1 MKFEE
6 MYIEANASE
15 KPFVCDVLNKLGLE
29 PREQLF
35 EIYQSLNAYIST
47 YADGTYSTYPDLCI
61 EEQYVSF
68 GDFMKRYSKIIENSK
83 MIELINKAKSE
94 LKMND
99 SELSLAIGKSR
110 QYIGKMLRLPQS
122 KKVQDKVIKEISE
135 FMDKVK
141 NQVVE
146 KEINISG
153 VLVPNKIQDV
163 LVGQANELDEKDKE
177 IANLK
182 LKNHQANKDISIL
195 KKANEQQKLVIDKLD
210 DQLIKAEKIHNEDVK
225 AIELKDKEIHYLN
238 ERRIEYKEAS
248 IKKQR
253 LVDSLTKE
261 NGLLTGELE
270 HSKRETDYF
279 VNQFKRVEG
288 ELKELKSSH
297 TTSKA
302 LNWFFVVAIIL
313 AAIIWKAYNG

>member
-1 MKFEE
+1 MKDLNIVVDCKNKEQALDVINTFKNMGYEQRESIDGDLIVRVMGGYVFDMSWNPGGYDERMNYESFE
-6 MYIEANASE
+6 YKF
-15 KPFVCDVLNKLGLE
+15 KPN
-29 PREQLF
+29 
-35 EIYQSLNAYIST
+35 
-47 YADGTYSTYPDLCI
+47 
-61 EEQYVSF
+61 
-68 GDFMKRYSKIIENSK
+68 K
-83 MIELINKAKSE
+83 MIELINKAKLD
-94 LKMND
+94 LKMNY
-99 SELSLAIGKSR
+99 SELSLALGKSR

-122 KKVQDKVIKEISE
+122 KKVQDKVIKEINE
-135 FMDKVK
+135 FMDKAK
-141 NQVVE
+141 NPVGECKDVTIGNI
-146 KEINISG
+146 EIVNPSDGLAGAILNHTAMLS
-153 VLVPNKIQDV
+153 N
-163 LVGQANELDEKDKE
+163 KDKE
-177 IANLK
+177 IS
-182 LKNHQANKDISIL
+182 DL

-225 AIELKDKEIHYLN
+225 AIELKDKEIKYLN

-270 HSKRETDYF
+270 HSRRETDHL
-279 VNQFKRVEG
+279 VNQFKRVED

-313 AAIIWKAYNG
+313 AAIVWKAYNG